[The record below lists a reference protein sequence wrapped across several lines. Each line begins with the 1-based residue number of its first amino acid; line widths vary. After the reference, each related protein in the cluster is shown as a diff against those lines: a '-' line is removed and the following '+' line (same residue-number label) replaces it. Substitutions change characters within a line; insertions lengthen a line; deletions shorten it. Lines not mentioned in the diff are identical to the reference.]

1 MKVTNFPGSSSHK
14 IVQKLDDLIKDKPD
28 NLVSQFGTSN
38 LTNNVKL
45 LRKLKKI
52 LKKVSINTPLPN
64 LSDCQKK
71 WQKNIEKSIAETN
84 PCSKKVCMQKGI
96 GFIDD
101 KKIKEEFLGTK
112 NLNLSQRGN
121 IFLRKFS

>member
-28 NLVSQFGTSN
+28 NLFSQFGTNN

-52 LKKVSINTPLPN
+52 LKKVSINAPLPN

-71 WQKNIEKSIAETN
+71 
-84 PCSKKVCMQKGI
+84 
-96 GFIDD
+96 
-101 KKIKEEFLGTK
+101 
-112 NLNLSQRGN
+112 
-121 IFLRKFS
+121 

>member
-28 NLVSQFGTSN
+28 NLFSQFGTNN

-52 LKKVSINTPLPN
+52 LKKVSINVPLPN

-71 WQKNIEKSIAETN
+71 
-84 PCSKKVCMQKGI
+84 
-96 GFIDD
+96 
-101 KKIKEEFLGTK
+101 
-112 NLNLSQRGN
+112 
-121 IFLRKFS
+121 

>member
-28 NLVSQFGTSN
+28 NLFSQFGTNN

-52 LKKVSINTPLPN
+52 LKKVSINAPLPN
-64 LSDCQKK
+64 FSDCQKK
-71 WQKNIEKSIAETN
+71 
-84 PCSKKVCMQKGI
+84 
-96 GFIDD
+96 
-101 KKIKEEFLGTK
+101 
-112 NLNLSQRGN
+112 
-121 IFLRKFS
+121 

>member
-14 IVQKLDDLIKDKPD
+14 TVQKLDDLIKDKPD
-28 NLVSQFGTSN
+28 NLVSQFGTNN

-52 LKKVSINTPLPN
+52 LKKVSINAPLRN

-71 WQKNIEKSIAETN
+71 
-84 PCSKKVCMQKGI
+84 
-96 GFIDD
+96 
-101 KKIKEEFLGTK
+101 
-112 NLNLSQRGN
+112 
-121 IFLRKFS
+121 